1 MAELDA
7 LFAGPWGALLIFCLR
22 IVDVSLDTMRVLFT
36 VRGKRT
42 IAGFLGF
49 FQAMIW
55 IFAVGSAIKH
65 LGSWMH
71 ILGYAGGYAT
81 GTMVGITIEQAVAY
95 GVSTVRII
103 SRTGGVE
110 IAEALRD
117 CGYGVT
123 EFGGYGREGP
133 VEIVNSVVHRND
145 LDQVMAIVD
154 RWDKDAFVTVEDPKI
169 LRGGSFAT
177 REWRIVSP
185 FGRPG
190 SVGGGT
196 RQRV

>member
-1 MAELDA
+1 MELDA
-7 LFAGPWGALLIFCLR
+7 LFASPWGALVIFCLR
-22 IVDVSLDTMRVLFT
+22 IIDVSCDTMRVLFT
-36 VRGKRT
+36 VRGKKG
-42 IAGFLGF
+42 IAGVLGF
-49 FQAMIW
+49 FQALIW
-55 IFAVGSAIKH
+55 IFAVGTAIQH
-65 LGSWMH
+65 LDSWVH

-103 SRTGGVE
+103 SRTSGVE

-123 EFGGYGREGP
+123 EMGAYGREGP

-154 RWDKDAFVTVEDPKI
+154 NFDKDAFVTVEDPKI

>member
-1 MAELDA
+1 MDA
-7 LFAGPWGALLIFCLR
+7 LFASPYGALLIFCLR
-22 IVDVSLDTMRVLFT
+22 IIDVSCDTMRVLFT
-36 VRGKRT
+36 VRGKRG
-42 IAGFLGF
+42 IAGVLGF
-49 FQAMIW
+49 FQALIW
-55 IFAVGSAIKH
+55 IFAVGTAIKH
-65 LGSWMH
+65 LDSWMH
-71 ILGYAGGYAT
+71 ILGYAAGYAT

-103 SRTGGVE
+103 SRDGGVE
-110 IAEALRD
+110 IAEALRE

-123 EFGGYGREGP
+123 EFGGFGREGP

-154 RWDKDAFVTVEDPKI
+154 KFDKDAFVTVEDPKI

-185 FGRPG
+185 FGRAG